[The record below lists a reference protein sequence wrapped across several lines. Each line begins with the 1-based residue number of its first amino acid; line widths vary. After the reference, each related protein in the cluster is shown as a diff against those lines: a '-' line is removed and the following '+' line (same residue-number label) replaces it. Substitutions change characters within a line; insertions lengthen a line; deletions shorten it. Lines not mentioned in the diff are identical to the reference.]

1 MVKVGML
8 QGFVGHQFFLWV
20 KYKDMIWPPFIRI
33 TAGSMAIRPLFVALL
48 FQHSADMFTDK
59 EKVNWK
65 VCRGLL
71 FLLTLMLRTSQ
82 EPQEAQSSKE
92 GRKIKF
98 QWALGMSIIGTHV
111 QAAQPVREYWNYPW
125 KEIIE

>member
-1 MVKVGML
+1 
-8 QGFVGHQFFLWV
+8 
-20 KYKDMIWPPFIRI
+20 
-33 TAGSMAIRPLFVALL
+33 MAIRPLFVALL

-111 QAAQPVREYWNYPW
+111 QAAQPVREYWNYPR